1 MPKSKV
7 FGAGVP
13 VHEKTTFSVNF
24 RNSEDILKAI
34 EPLFNG
40 SKMLQSQLLILAFGI
55 IARIDPSH
63 FELVD
68 KLELLRLT
76 EIIAKTGF
84 EDFPSVDFHIIR
96 FTELFLSYCK
106 PATLSLNSNLI
117 NSFIDLSLK
126 LTKES
131 NFLFLKRYYHQ
142 SCSFPAVADL
152 DLVSL
157 IKFSTESFYNAT
169 DARFRAFIEEASR
182 VTFQY
187 RDKTVEAI

>member
-13 VHEKTTFSVNF
+13 VHEKTTFSINF

-40 SKMLQSQLLILAFGI
+40 SKMVQSQLLILAFGI

-68 KLELLRLT
+68 KLELLRL
-76 EIIAKTGF
+76 EEMIAKTL
-84 EDFPSVDFHIIR
+84 IR
-96 FTELFLSYCK
+96 RFSICRFSYCK

-117 NSFIDLSLK
+117 NIF
-126 LTKES
+126 
-131 NFLFLKRYYHQ
+131 F
-142 SCSFPAVADL
+142 
-152 DLVSL
+152 
-157 IKFSTESFYNAT
+157 
-169 DARFRAFIEEASR
+169 
-182 VTFQY
+182 
-187 RDKTVEAI
+187 

>member
-76 EIIAKTGF
+76 KIIAKTGF

-117 NSFIDLSLK
+117 NTFLEFFIQIDEREQVPVFERLGK
-126 LTKES
+126 LL
-131 NFLFLKRYYHQ
+131 NQRLYQQ

-152 DLVSL
+152 DL
-157 IKFSTESFYNAT
+157 
-169 DARFRAFIEEASR
+169 
-182 VTFQY
+182 
-187 RDKTVEAI
+187 